1 MKISC
6 HDKSYGKD
14 FDFEM
19 VDGDMGGDLSL
30 VFEYLRNYKNI
41 LKYRSAWGGK
51 ESRPLEAIAWEAK
64 IDRID
69 KLEKKYDKFI
79 KYLHEIDMEENS
91 L

>member
-6 HDKSYGKD
+6 HYKSYGKD

-19 VDGDMGGDLSL
+19 EDGGGDLSL
-30 VFEYLRNYKNI
+30 IFEYLNNYKEQLQSRDDFYGVFTP
-41 LKYRSAWGGK
+41 LKSIPIRA
-51 ESRPLEAIAWEAK
+51 
-64 IDRID
+64 RID
-69 KLEKKYDKFI
+69 KISNLQKKYSDLI